1 MREAVDGAHYK
12 FLYYDGSSYHYVR
25 MSDDS
30 LRFKEVAYGVY
41 DTSIKLTEQ
50 LS

>member
-1 MREAVDGAHYK
+1 MRNSLYGSHKK
-12 FLYYDGSSYHYVR
+12 FLYYDGSAYYYVR

>member
-1 MREAVDGAHYK
+1 MRDAVEGAHYK
-12 FLYYDGSSYHYVR
+12 FLYYDSSDYYYVR

-30 LRFKEVAYGVY
+30 LRFKEIANGVY
-41 DTSIKLTEQ
+41 DTSINLTEQ

>member
-1 MREAVDGAHYK
+1 
-12 FLYYDGSSYHYVR
+12 
-25 MSDDS
+25 MSDNS

>member
-1 MREAVDGAHYK
+1 MREAVDGARYK
-12 FLYYDGSSYHYVR
+12 FLYYDSSAYYYVR